1 MAEKQEVKGAQIRVT
16 ECKKVYTGNG
26 ANGEFSIY
34 EITALNSRGVL
45 IQDKLSSFTPLP
57 LGDGTYDMAPFYKG
71 GVFKNWTVKAP
82 KGTGTAALEQRVKFL
97 EEQVEFLNNKISS
110 IESELQVARNSHLGS
125 PPPAAQPATP
135 AAASRFGADDDVP
148 F

>member
-1 MAEKQEVKGAQIRVT
+1 MAERKQPVKGAQIRVT
-16 ECKKVYTGNG
+16 ECKKVYTGMG

-57 LGDGTYDMAPFYKG
+57 LGDGTYDMQPYYKG
-71 GVFKNWTVKAP
+71 DVFKNWTVQAP
-82 KGTGTAALEQRVKFL
+82 KGTGTAAVEQRVKFL
-97 EEQVEFLNNKISS
+97 EEQVEFLVNKISS
-110 IESELQVARNSHLGS
+110 IEQRLPTAASA
-125 PPPAAQPATP
+125 PPAPQPQTA
-135 AAASRFGADDDVP
+135 AAASRFGADDDIP

>member
-1 MAEKQEVKGAQIRVT
+1 MAERKPVKGVQIRVT

-34 EITALNSRGVL
+34 EITAINSKGVL
-45 IQDKLSSFTPLP
+45 IQEKLSSFTPLP
-57 LGDGTYDMAPFYKG
+57 IGDGTYDMKPYYKG
-71 GVFKNWTVKAP
+71 EVFKNWTVEAP

-97 EEQVEFLNNKISS
+97 EEQVEFLVNKVSS
-110 IESELQVARNSHLGS
+110 IEQQQRLSTTAPSA
-125 PPPAAQPATP
+125 PPAQPQTP
-135 AAASRFGADDDVP
+135 VADSRFGGDDDIP